1 MSYQETLQWMFSKLP
16 MYQRKGAAAYRP
28 GLDAMLA
35 LDSYLGLP
43 HKSFKC
49 IHVAGTNGKGSTSHM
64 LASVL
69 QQAGYKVGL
78 YTSPHL
84 LDFRERIKVNGS
96 MIPEQNVVDFVSIHK
111 SYFKAKHLS
120 FFEMTVGMAFSYFKQ
135 ERVDYAVIE
144 VGLGGRLDATNIIT
158 PILSLITNIGLDHT
172 QFLGTTRSKIA
183 REKAGIIKNGVPVV
197 VGEKDAE
204 TEDIF
209 NEIAIEKK
217 SPLLF
222 AETISSKYLTDL
234 KGSYQQ
240 LNVQTLLGA
249 LNFLH
254 LKNLT
259 PGIIQ
264 KGLLNVVLNTQLSG
278 RWQVLNTSPKIIAD
292 VGHNKEGLLFLS
304 KQLQEESFKKLHI
317 IMGFVKG
324 REISPLVSLFPE
336 NASYYL
342 SCPNLERGLPV
353 KELKNN
359 LISEKRSIQFFESL
373 SVAYEATIK
382 AASGKD
388 LIFIC
393 GGSTFVVAEILSY
406 LNKSKF

>member
-1 MSYQETLQWMFSKLP
+1 MSYQEILQWMFSKLP

-96 MIPEQNVVDFVSIHK
+96 MIPEQKVVDFISIHK
-111 SYFKAKHLS
+111 SYFEAQRLS

-135 ERVDYAVIE
+135 ERVDYAIIE

-158 PILSLITNIGLDHT
+158 PILSVITNIGLDHT
-172 QFLGTTRSKIA
+172 QFLGTTRPKIA

-204 TEDIF
+204 TEYIF
-209 NEIAIEKK
+209 DEIAIEKK
-217 SPLLF
+217 SPLVY
-222 AETISSKYLTDL
+222 AETISSEYLTDL

-240 LNVQTLLGA
+240 LNVQTVIAALG
-249 LNFLH
+249 FLSI
-254 LKNLT
+254 KNIT
-259 PGIIQ
+259 PDIIQ

-278 RWQVLNTSPKIIAD
+278 RWQILNTSPKIIAD
-292 VGHNKEGLLFLS
+292 VGHNKEGLFFLS

-324 REISPLVSLFPE
+324 RKIPSLLSLFPE
-336 NASYYL
+336 DASYYL

-353 KELKNN
+353 KELKNS
-359 LISEKRSIQFFESL
+359 LISEKRSIQYYNSL
-373 SVAYEATIK
+373 SLAYEATLK
-382 AASGKD
+382 HAGGKD

-393 GGSTFVVAEILSY
+393 GSTFVVAEILSY

>member
-1 MSYQETLQWMFSKLP
+1 MSYQEILQWMFSKLP

-96 MIPEQNVVDFVSIHK
+96 MITEQKVVDFISIHK
-111 SYFKAKHLS
+111 SYFEAQRLS

-135 ERVDYAVIE
+135 ERVDYAIIE

-158 PILSLITNIGLDHT
+158 PILSVITNIGLDHT
-172 QFLGTTRSKIA
+172 QFLGTTRPKIA

-204 TEDIF
+204 TEYIF
-209 NEIAIEKK
+209 DEIAIEKK
-217 SPLLF
+217 SPLVY
-222 AETISSKYLTDL
+222 AERISSEYLTDL

-240 LNVQTLLGA
+240 LNVQTVIAALG
-249 LNFLH
+249 FLSI
-254 LKNLT
+254 KNIT
-259 PGIIQ
+259 PDIIQ

-278 RWQVLNTSPKIIAD
+278 RWQILNTSPKIIAD
-292 VGHNKEGLLFLS
+292 VGHNKEGLFFLS

-324 REISPLVSLFPE
+324 RKIPSLLSLFPE
-336 NASYYL
+336 DASYYL

-353 KELKNN
+353 KELKNS
-359 LISEKRSIQFFESL
+359 LISEKRSIQYYNSL
-373 SVAYEATIK
+373 SLAYEATLK
-382 AASGKD
+382 HAGGKD

-393 GGSTFVVAEILSY
+393 GSTFVVAEILSY

>member
-1 MSYQETLQWMFSKLP
+1 MTYQETLQWMFSKLP

-249 LNFLH
+249 LDFLH

-373 SVAYEATIK
+373 SVAYKATIK

-393 GGSTFVVAEILSY
+393 GSTFVVAEILSY

>member
-1 MSYQETLQWMFSKLP
+1 MSYQEILQWMFSKLP

-28 GLDAMLA
+28 GLDAMLS
-35 LDSYLGLP
+35 LDNYLGLP

-84 LDFRERIKVNGS
+84 LDFRERIKVNGT
-96 MIPEQNVVDFVSIHK
+96 MIPEQKVVDFVSIHK
-111 SYFKAKHLS
+111 SYFEAQRLS

-135 ERVDYAVIE
+135 ERVDYAIIE

-158 PILSLITNIGLDHT
+158 PILSVITNIGLDHT
-172 QFLGTTRSKIA
+172 QFLGTTRPKIA
-183 REKAGIIKNGVPVV
+183 REKGGIIKNGVPVV

-204 TEDIF
+204 TENIF
-209 NEIAIEKK
+209 SEIAIEKK
-217 SPLLF
+217 SPLLY
-222 AETISSKYLTDL
+222 AETLPSRYLTDL

-240 LNVQTLLGA
+240 LNIQTVIAA
-249 LNFLH
+249 LDFLSM
-254 LKNLT
+254 KNLT
-259 PGIIQ
+259 SGIIQ
-264 KGLLNVVLNTQLSG
+264 KGLLNVILNTQLLG
-278 RWQVLNTSPKIIAD
+278 RWQMLNTSPKIIAD

-304 KQLQEESFKKLHI
+304 KQLQEESFIKLHI

-324 REISPLVSLFPE
+324 RKIPSLLSLFPE
-336 NASYYL
+336 DASYYL

-353 KELKNN
+353 KELKNS
-359 LISEKRSIQFFESL
+359 LISEKRSIQYYNSL
-373 SVAYEATIK
+373 SLAYEGALK
-382 AASGKD
+382 QAGGKD

-393 GGSTFVVAEILSY
+393 GSTFVVAEILSY

>member
-28 GLDAMLA
+28 GLGAMLA

-217 SPLLF
+217 SPILF

-249 LNFLH
+249 LDFLH

-324 REISPLVSLFPE
+324 REISPLLSLFPE

-393 GGSTFVVAEILSY
+393 GSTFVVAEILSY

>member
-1 MSYQETLQWMFSKLP
+1 MSYQEILQWMFSKLP

-35 LDSYLGLP
+35 LDNHLGLP

-96 MIPEQNVVDFVSIHK
+96 MIPEQKVVDFISIHK
-111 SYFKAKHLS
+111 PYFEAQRLS

-135 ERVDYAVIE
+135 ERVDYAIIE

-158 PILSLITNIGLDHT
+158 PILSVITNIGLDHT
-172 QFLGTTRSKIA
+172 QFLGTTRPKIA

-204 TEDIF
+204 TEYIF
-209 NEIAIEKK
+209 DEIAIEKK
-217 SPLLF
+217 SPLVY
-222 AETISSKYLTDL
+222 AETISSEYLTDL

-240 LNVQTLLGA
+240 LNVQTVIAALG
-249 LNFLH
+249 FLSI
-254 LKNLT
+254 KNIT
-259 PGIIQ
+259 PDIIQ

-278 RWQVLNTSPKIIAD
+278 RWQILNTSPKIIAD
-292 VGHNKEGLLFLS
+292 VGHNKEGLFFLS

-324 REISPLVSLFPE
+324 RKIPSLLSLFPE
-336 NASYYL
+336 DASYYL

-353 KELKNN
+353 KELKNS
-359 LISEKRSIQFFESL
+359 LISEKRSIQYYNSL
-373 SVAYEATIK
+373 SLAYEATLK
-382 AASGKD
+382 HAGGKD

-393 GGSTFVVAEILSY
+393 GSTFVVAEILSY

>member
-249 LNFLH
+249 LDFLH

-373 SVAYEATIK
+373 SVAYKATIK

-393 GGSTFVVAEILSY
+393 GSTFVVAEILSY

>member
-1 MSYQETLQWMFSKLP
+1 MTYQETLQWMFSKLP

-249 LNFLH
+249 LDFLH

-373 SVAYEATIK
+373 SVAYEASIK

-393 GGSTFVVAEILSY
+393 GSTFVVAEILSY

>member
-111 SYFKAKHLS
+111 SYFKVKYLS

-249 LNFLH
+249 LDFLH

-393 GGSTFVVAEILSY
+393 GSTFVVAEILSY

>member
-1 MSYQETLQWMFSKLP
+1 MSYQEILQWMFSKLP

-28 GLDAMLA
+28 GLDAILA

-69 QQAGYKVGL
+69 QQAGYRVGL

-96 MIPEQNVVDFVSIHK
+96 MIPEQKVVDFVSIHK
-111 SYFKAKHLS
+111 SYFEAQRLS

-135 ERVDYAVIE
+135 EEVDYAIIE

-158 PILSLITNIGLDHT
+158 PILSVITNIGLDHT
-172 QFLGTTRSKIA
+172 QFLGTTRPKIA

-197 VGEKDAE
+197 IGEKDPE

-222 AETISSKYLTDL
+222 AETIPSEYLTDL

-240 LNVQTLLGA
+240 LNVQTVIAA
-249 LNFLH
+249 LEFLNM
-254 LKNLT
+254 KNLK

-324 REISPLVSLFPE
+324 REISPLLSLFPE
-336 NASYYL
+336 DASYYL

-359 LISEKRSIQFFESL
+359 LISEKRAIQFFESL

-393 GGSTFVVAEILSY
+393 GSTFVVAEILSY

>member
-1 MSYQETLQWMFSKLP
+1 MSYQEILQWMFSKLP

-96 MIPEQNVVDFVSIHK
+96 MIPEQKVVDFISIHK
-111 SYFKAKHLS
+111 SYFEAQRLS

-135 ERVDYAVIE
+135 ERVDYAIIE

-158 PILSLITNIGLDHT
+158 PILSVITNIGLDHT
-172 QFLGTTRSKIA
+172 QFLGTTRPKIA

-204 TEDIF
+204 TEYIF
-209 NEIAIEKK
+209 DEIAIEKK
-217 SPLLF
+217 SPLVY
-222 AETISSKYLTDL
+222 AERISSEYLTDL

-240 LNVQTLLGA
+240 LNVQTVIAALG
-249 LNFLH
+249 FLSI
-254 LKNLT
+254 KNIT
-259 PGIIQ
+259 PDIIQ

-278 RWQVLNTSPKIIAD
+278 RWQILNTSPKIIAD
-292 VGHNKEGLLFLS
+292 VGHNKEGLFFLS

-324 REISPLVSLFPE
+324 RKTPSLLSLFPE
-336 NASYYL
+336 DASYYL

-353 KELKNN
+353 KELKNS
-359 LISEKRSIQFFESL
+359 LISEKRSIQYYNSL
-373 SVAYEATIK
+373 SLAYEATLK
-382 AASGKD
+382 HAGGKD

-393 GGSTFVVAEILSY
+393 GSTFVVAEILSY

>member
-1 MSYQETLQWMFSKLP
+1 MSYQEILQWMFSKLP

-28 GLDAMLA
+28 GLDAILA

-69 QQAGYKVGL
+69 QQAGYRVGL

-96 MIPEQNVVDFVSIHK
+96 MIPEQKVVDFVSIHK
-111 SYFKAKHLS
+111 SYFEAQRLS
-120 FFEMTVGMAFSYFKQ
+120 FFEMTVGMAFSYFKE
-135 ERVDYAVIE
+135 ERVDYAIIE

-158 PILSLITNIGLDHT
+158 PILSVITNIGLDHT
-172 QFLGTTRSKIA
+172 QFLGTTRPKIA
-183 REKAGIIKNGVPVV
+183 GEKAGIIKNGVPVV
-197 VGEKDAE
+197 IGEKDPE
-204 TEDIF
+204 TKDIF

-217 SPLLF
+217 APLLF
-222 AETISSKYLTDL
+222 AETIPSEYLTDL

-240 LNVQTLLGA
+240 LNVQTVIAA
-249 LNFLH
+249 LEFLNM
-254 LKNLT
+254 KNLK

-278 RWQVLNTSPKIIAD
+278 RWHVLNTSPKIIAD

-324 REISPLVSLFPE
+324 REISPLLSLFPE
-336 NASYYL
+336 DASYYL

-359 LISEKRSIQFFESL
+359 LISEKRAIQFFESL

-393 GGSTFVVAEILSY
+393 GSTFVVAEILSY

>member
-1 MSYQETLQWMFSKLP
+1 MSYQEILQWMFSKLP

-96 MIPEQNVVDFVSIHK
+96 MIPEQKVVDFISIHK
-111 SYFKAKHLS
+111 SYFEAQRLS
-120 FFEMTVGMAFSYFKQ
+120 FFELTVGMAFSYFKQ
-135 ERVDYAVIE
+135 ERVDYAIIE

-158 PILSLITNIGLDHT
+158 PILSVITNIGLDHT
-172 QFLGTTRSKIA
+172 QFLGTTRPKIA

-204 TEDIF
+204 TEYIF
-209 NEIAIEKK
+209 DEIAIEKK
-217 SPLLF
+217 SPLVY
-222 AETISSKYLTDL
+222 AERISSEYLTDL

-240 LNVQTLLGA
+240 LNVQTVIAALG
-249 LNFLH
+249 FLSI
-254 LKNLT
+254 KNIT
-259 PGIIQ
+259 PDIIQ

-278 RWQVLNTSPKIIAD
+278 RWQILNTSPKIIAD
-292 VGHNKEGLLFLS
+292 VGHNKEGLFFLS

-324 REISPLVSLFPE
+324 RKIPSLLSLFPE
-336 NASYYL
+336 DASYYL

-353 KELKNN
+353 KELKNS
-359 LISEKRSIQFFESL
+359 LISEKRSIQYYNSL
-373 SVAYEATIK
+373 SLAYEATLK
-382 AASGKD
+382 HAGGKD

-393 GGSTFVVAEILSY
+393 GSTFVVAEILSY

>member
-249 LNFLH
+249 LDFLH

-373 SVAYEATIK
+373 SVAYKAAIK

-393 GGSTFVVAEILSY
+393 GSTFVVAEILSY

>member
-1 MSYQETLQWMFSKLP
+1 MSYQEILQWMFSKLP

-35 LDSYLGLP
+35 LDNYLGLP

-96 MIPEQNVVDFVSIHK
+96 MIPEQKVVDFVSIHK
-111 SYFKAKHLS
+111 PYFEAQRLS

-135 ERVDYAVIE
+135 ERVDYAIIE

-158 PILSLITNIGLDHT
+158 PILSVITNIGLDHT
-172 QFLGTTRSKIA
+172 QFLGTTRPKIA
-183 REKAGIIKNGVPVV
+183 REKAGIIKNRVPVV
-197 VGEKDAE
+197 IGEKDAE

-209 NEIAIEKK
+209 SEIAIEKQA
-217 SPLLF
+217 PLFFVKTLL
-222 AETISSKYLTDL
+222 SKYLTDL

-240 LNVQTLLGA
+240 LNIQTVISALG
-249 LNFLH
+249 FLSI
-254 LKNLT
+254 KKIT
-259 PGIIQ
+259 PDIIQ

-278 RWQVLNTSPKIIAD
+278 RWQILNTSPKIIAD
-292 VGHNKEGLLFLS
+292 VGHNKEGLFFLS

-324 REISPLVSLFPE
+324 RKISSLLSLFPE
-336 NASYYL
+336 DASYYL

-353 KELKNN
+353 KELKNS
-359 LISEKRSIQFFESL
+359 LISEKRSIQYYNSL
-373 SVAYEATIK
+373 SLAYEATLK
-382 AASGKD
+382 QAGGKD

-393 GGSTFVVAEILSY
+393 GSTFVVAEILSY

>member
-1 MSYQETLQWMFSKLP
+1 MSYQEILQWMFSKLP

-28 GLDAMLA
+28 GLDAILA
-35 LDSYLGLP
+35 LDSYLGFP

-69 QQAGYKVGL
+69 QQAGYRVGL

-96 MIPEQNVVDFVSIHK
+96 MIPEQKVVDFVSIHK
-111 SYFKAKHLS
+111 SYFEAQRLS
-120 FFEMTVGMAFSYFKQ
+120 FFEMTVGMAFSYFKE
-135 ERVDYAVIE
+135 ERVDYAIIE

-158 PILSLITNIGLDHT
+158 PILSVITNIGLDHT
-172 QFLGTTRSKIA
+172 QFLGTTRPKIA
-183 REKAGIIKNGVPVV
+183 GEKAGIIKNGVPVV
-197 VGEKDAE
+197 IGEKDPE

-222 AETISSKYLTDL
+222 AETIPSEYLTDL

-240 LNVQTLLGA
+240 LNVQTVIAA
-249 LNFLH
+249 LEFLNM
-254 LKNLT
+254 KNLK

-278 RWQVLNTSPKIIAD
+278 RWHVLNTSPKIIAD

-324 REISPLVSLFPE
+324 REISPLLSLFPE
-336 NASYYL
+336 DASYYL

-359 LISEKRSIQFFESL
+359 LISEKRAIQFFESL

-393 GGSTFVVAEILSY
+393 GSTFVVAEILSY

>member
-393 GGSTFVVAEILSY
+393 GSTFVVAEILSY

>member
-1 MSYQETLQWMFSKLP
+1 MSYQEILQWMFSKLP

-28 GLDAMLA
+28 GLDAILA

-69 QQAGYKVGL
+69 QQAGYRVGL

-96 MIPEQNVVDFVSIHK
+96 MIPEQKVVDFVSIHK
-111 SYFKAKHLS
+111 SYFEAQRLS
-120 FFEMTVGMAFSYFKQ
+120 FFEMTVGMAFSYFKE
-135 ERVDYAVIE
+135 ERVDYAIIE

-158 PILSLITNIGLDHT
+158 PILSVITNIGLDHT
-172 QFLGTTRSKIA
+172 QFLGTTRPKIA
-183 REKAGIIKNGVPVV
+183 GEKAGIIKNGVPVV
-197 VGEKDAE
+197 IGEKDPE

-222 AETISSKYLTDL
+222 AETIPSEYLTDL

-240 LNVQTLLGA
+240 LNVQTVIAA
-249 LNFLH
+249 LEFLNM
-254 LKNLT
+254 KNLK

-278 RWQVLNTSPKIIAD
+278 RWHVLNTSPKIIAD

-304 KQLQEESFKKLHI
+304 KQLQEESFKKLYI

-324 REISPLVSLFPE
+324 REISTLLSLFPE
-336 NASYYL
+336 DASYYL

-359 LISEKRSIQFFESL
+359 LISEKRAIQFFESL

-393 GGSTFVVAEILSY
+393 GSTFVVAEILSY

>member
-1 MSYQETLQWMFSKLP
+1 MSYQEILQWMFSKLP

-96 MIPEQNVVDFVSIHK
+96 MIPEQKVVDFISIHK
-111 SYFKAKHLS
+111 SYFEAQRLS

-135 ERVDYAVIE
+135 ERVDYAIIE
-144 VGLGGRLDATNIIT
+144 VGLGGRLDANNIIT
-158 PILSLITNIGLDHT
+158 PILSVITNIGLDHT
-172 QFLGTTRSKIA
+172 QFLGTTRPKIA

-204 TEDIF
+204 TEYIF
-209 NEIAIEKK
+209 DEIAIEKK
-217 SPLLF
+217 SPLVY
-222 AETISSKYLTDL
+222 AERISSEYLTDL

-240 LNVQTLLGA
+240 LNVQTVIAALG
-249 LNFLH
+249 FLSI
-254 LKNLT
+254 KNIT
-259 PGIIQ
+259 PDIIQ

-278 RWQVLNTSPKIIAD
+278 RWQILNTSPKIIAD
-292 VGHNKEGLLFLS
+292 VGHNKEGLFFLS

-324 REISPLVSLFPE
+324 RKIPSLLSLFPE
-336 NASYYL
+336 DASYYL

-353 KELKNN
+353 KELKNS
-359 LISEKRSIQFFESL
+359 LISEKRSIQYYNSL
-373 SVAYEATIK
+373 SLAYEATLK
-382 AASGKD
+382 HAGGKD

-393 GGSTFVVAEILSY
+393 GSTFVVAEILSY

>member
-1 MSYQETLQWMFSKLP
+1 MSYQEILQWMFSKLP

-28 GLDAMLA
+28 GLDAILA

-69 QQAGYKVGL
+69 QQAGYRVGL

-96 MIPEQNVVDFVSIHK
+96 MIPEQKVVDFVSIHK
-111 SYFKAKHLS
+111 SYFEAQRLS
-120 FFEMTVGMAFSYFKQ
+120 FFEMTVGMAFSYFKE
-135 ERVDYAVIE
+135 ERVDYAIIE

-158 PILSLITNIGLDHT
+158 PILSVITNIGLDHT
-172 QFLGTTRSKIA
+172 QFLGTTRPKIA
-183 REKAGIIKNGVPVV
+183 GEKAGIIKNGVPVV
-197 VGEKDAE
+197 IGEKDLE

-222 AETISSKYLTDL
+222 AETIPSEYLTDL

-240 LNVQTLLGA
+240 LNVQTVIAA
-249 LNFLH
+249 LEFLNM
-254 LKNLT
+254 KNLK

-278 RWQVLNTSPKIIAD
+278 RWHVLNTSPKIIAD

-324 REISPLVSLFPE
+324 REISPLLSLFPE
-336 NASYYL
+336 DASYYL

-359 LISEKRSIQFFESL
+359 LISEKRAIQFFESL

-393 GGSTFVVAEILSY
+393 GSTFVVAEILSY